1 MSDEQSSGALIAAIL
16 LGVATFGIFV
26 IELLLPTGGLL
37 AILCVASA
45 IASIVLGFMH
55 TPTTGMVLL
64 ALHSVAAPFML
75 MFGLRVAAKSPLG
88 KKLVL
93 SAEIPAR
100 TGGETVPALALPA
113 VGETGEAI
121 TPLRPGGF
129 VRMNGRRIDAT
140 AEGDLI
146 DAGTPVEVVSVRDG
160 QVRVRP
166 RRDSRPATV

>member
-1 MSDEQSSGALIAAIL
+1 MSDEQSSGALIGSIL

-37 AILCVASA
+37 AILCIASA

-64 ALHSVAAPFML
+64 ALYSVAAPFML
-75 MFGLRVAAKSPLG
+75 MIGLRVAAKSPLG
-88 KKLVL
+88 RRLVL

-100 TGGETVPALALPA
+100 TGAEPASGQSLPA
-113 VGETGEAI
+113 VGESGAAI
-121 TPLRPGGF
+121 TPLRPAGYA
-129 VRMNGRRIDAT
+129 RINGRRMDAT

-146 DAGTPVEVVSVRDG
+146 DAGTPIEVVSVRDG

-166 RRDSRPATV
+166 RRDNRPATV

>member
-1 MSDEQSSGALIAAIL
+1 MTEGSSSGALIAAVI
-16 LGVATFGIFV
+16 LGVAAFGIFI

-37 AILCVASA
+37 AVLCIGCAV
-45 IASIVLGFMH
+45 ASIVLGFMH
-55 TPTTGMVLL
+55 DPTFGMVLL
-64 ALHSVAAPFML
+64 AGYAVAAPFML
-75 MFGLRVAAKSPLG
+75 VYGLRFATRSPLG

-100 TGGETVPALALPA
+100 TAVDGASVAPALPA

-121 TPLRPGGF
+121 TPLRPAGF
-129 VRMNGRRIDAT
+129 VRLGGKRIDAT

-166 RRDSRPATV
+166 RRA